1 MSEEIAP
8 PVTAV
13 RLPDPTRDPAR
24 ANLRAFLEKLARR
37 RKTIVCSAKCRKTIE
52 DTLKKLGGKGLAN
65 TGRIRL
71 DDLKEMLREPP
82 AGVPPQTLREFV
94 DIVTAYDVGDGS
106 VDLREVLKF
115 ALQSEPGILQRM
127 SWILPLLVLLIW
139 LLLGPAVFCPAEGW
153 SYLDGLYLSV
163 LSLSTVGTGGGLSE
177 GSQVYPRSV
186 AAQVFLL
193 VYVLIGAVL
202 TIWFLLSL
210 SLALLPLEQRP
221 SLMSLRSTPDLLAED
236 GHGTIKGGLPLEDL
250 VGDHPAT
257 LPPKCEASEH
267 ASDVEKGLRG
277 PLREESAKPKSI
289 VQIHKESL
297 REWAKPRAKTL
308 QAVAFWG
315 SILLEVIVILA
326 AGTAIVLLSSTTAS
340 FLDAFSWAV
349 LTGLTIG
356 YGLMASLGDG
366 VNQNLARGLQ
376 IAYVLLAVFGI
387 LHMTF
392 KIGRRCLRQRAE
404 AFERRIKERILPAD
418 LLADLDK
425 TGGGVNRL
433 EFLCAALLTSDRVS
447 GHDLSLALEMFQRLD
462 PNGSGLLRSPQLE
475 AFRRPDS
482 KALTLSEL
490 LESPQLHSQLEVMQF
505 PAKKSMMD
513 ERTTAVL
520 QEVYKDYDAVR
531 RSLDAKDDEL
541 LQALKEHGASEQ
553 ARAQAVAQREA
564 MRKEV
569 AILSQAKTD
578 LLQRVDKE
586 AQQNKEAQAAVEDLK
601 SRHRSLEQKL
611 RHMQLEHDEVN
622 NRLTTATR
630 QLKEVQHLNHEYQ
643 RRSQEAEREIQDF
656 PRRLK
661 EQAECLQHEAD
672 IRVNQVRLEAAE
684 QNLERQGEMQ
694 SAQLELK
701 ALSSSMEA
709 MRGQL
714 KQHSLSPTSPEGPN
728 VGPMA
733 PPLRTGLQWDVW
745 SRPSWSGDASGLL
758 SEGKVKQHLEFLDSQ
773 VRRQVDHLGSQALS
787 GGL

>member
-728 VGPMA
+728 VGPA